1 MIALLGG
8 LVGLLGSFIPNVL
21 KYFQTKQDYAHEKD
35 IMKLQM
41 EAQSKLHTERLEEI
55 NTEAD
60 IEESKALYQSAKIEK
75 TGVGWADALLALYN
89 GTVRPT
95 ITYLFVGLYCT
106 VKLGQVYS
114 MVTVS
119 GTSILDAIKYTYTE
133 TDMGCLLLVLSFWF
147 GQRMSQK
154 VFHLK

>member
-75 TGVGWADALLALYN
+75 TGVGWADALLVLYN